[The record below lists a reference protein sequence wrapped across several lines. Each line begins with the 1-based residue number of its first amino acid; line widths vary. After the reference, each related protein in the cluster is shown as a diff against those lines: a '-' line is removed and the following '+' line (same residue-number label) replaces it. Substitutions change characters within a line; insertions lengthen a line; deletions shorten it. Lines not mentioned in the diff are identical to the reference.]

1 MVKDGNIHF
10 TCRKS
15 RDSQA
20 SFYVCPCMITFCC
33 LRVNYRLD
41 KFNGTNDV
49 RIKLKHHKL
58 LPCEHFLRFKVYA
71 GKSQNY
77 RLSVKSGTPPEH
89 PVIRPETSLIPKIGQ
104 QKKNGSLKYHN

>member
-10 TCRKS
+10 KCRKS
-15 RDSQA
+15 SDSQA

-58 LPCEHFLRFKVYA
+58 LPGEHFLRFKVYA

-89 PVIRPETSLIPKIGQ
+89 PVTRPETPLIPKNRP
-104 QKKNGSLKYHN
+104 KKKKKDH

>member
-1 MVKDGNIHF
+1 
-10 TCRKS
+10 
-15 RDSQA
+15 
-20 SFYVCPCMITFCC
+20 MITFCC

-58 LPCEHFLRFKVYA
+58 LPGEHFLRFKVYA

-89 PVIRPETSLIPKIGQ
+89 PVTRPETPLIPKNRP
-104 QKKNGSLKYHN
+104 KKKKKDH

>member
-1 MVKDGNIHF
+1 
-10 TCRKS
+10 
-15 RDSQA
+15 
-20 SFYVCPCMITFCC
+20 MITFCC

-58 LPCEHFLRFKVYA
+58 LPGEHFLRFKVYA

-89 PVIRPETSLIPKIGQ
+89 SVTRPETPLIPKNR
-104 QKKNGSLKYHN
+104 QKKEKASLKYHQ